1 MFSQLLDRKESGETV
16 SEEADEATLPADEPS
31 EITAAKAE
39 EE

>member
-1 MFSQLLDRKESGETV
+1 V